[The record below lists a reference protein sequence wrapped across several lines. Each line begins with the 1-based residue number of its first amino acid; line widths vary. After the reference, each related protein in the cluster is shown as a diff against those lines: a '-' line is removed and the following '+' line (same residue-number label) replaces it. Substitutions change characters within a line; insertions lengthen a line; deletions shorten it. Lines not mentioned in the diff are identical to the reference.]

1 LEPRAQ
7 KSVKSKENCSR
18 MKREET
24 EKGEES
30 DSAEGLVRELAAE
43 RKRNE
48 ELLTRLKY
56 AQADLENYRKRVDK
70 ETKEAQEALVRTLLG
85 RILVVQDE
93 LDLAAKHA
101 DAEDSELSEGIGMVR
116 RNLESALESVGVE
129 RIDSVGKPFDP
140 TVHEAVERVQG
151 TTSGEDMV
159 VEEVRPGF
167 MFRGQLLR
175 PSMVKVELAA
185 KAAKEEASASE

>member
-7 KSVKSKENCSR
+7 KSVKSKENRSR

-43 RKRNE
+43 RKKNE

-70 ETKEAQEALVRTLLG
+70 ETKEAQEALARTLLG

-140 TVHEAVERVQG
+140 SVHEAVERVQG
-151 TTSGEDMV
+151 TTSGEDVV

>member
-1 LEPRAQ
+1 MEPRAQ
-7 KSVKSKENCSR
+7 KSVKSKENRSR

-43 RKRNE
+43 RKKNE